1 LRNLVH
7 RKQKHENMKTIKV
20 RTVLVW
26 LTLLML
32 TAGSSKSMTIGVH
45 KKGIITGLVSNF
57 ETNQPFA
64 FVSVE
69 VYSAADSAL
78 VVGTL
83 TDHEGQ
89 FTISML
95 DSGKYYVEI
104 NERNFKKRNIQ
115 PVVISEIT
123 AKVNLGEISLVS
135 VPRKHSKQFSGKIL
149 PADSGEMQLIYAKN
163 KVKR

>member
-1 LRNLVH
+1 
-7 RKQKHENMKTIKV
+7 MI
-20 RTVLVW
+20 
-26 LTLLML
+26 
-32 TAGSSKSMTIGVH
+32 IGVH

-104 NERNFKKRNIQ
+104 SERNFKKRNIQ
-115 PVVISEIT
+115 PVVIGEST
-123 AKVNLGEISLVS
+123 AKINLGEISLVS
-135 VPRKHSKQFSGKIL
+135 VPRKHSKQFSRKTL
-149 PADSGEMQLIYAKN
+149 PADSGEPQLIYAKN
-163 KVKR
+163 EVKR

>member
-1 LRNLVH
+1 MFLRNLVH

-32 TAGSSKSMTIGVH
+32 TAGSSKSMIIGVH

-69 VYSAADSAL
+69 SIFCGRFCAGCRD
-78 VVGTL
+78 
-83 TDHEGQ
+83 
-89 FTISML
+89 FNRPRRTIYHF
-95 DSGKYYVEI
+95 DARFG
-104 NERNFKKRNIQ
+104 
-115 PVVISEIT
+115 
-123 AKVNLGEISLVS
+123 
-135 VPRKHSKQFSGKIL
+135 
-149 PADSGEMQLIYAKN
+149 
-163 KVKR
+163 

>member
-1 LRNLVH
+1 MFLRNLVH

-32 TAGSSKSMTIGVH
+32 TAGSSKSMIIGVH

-115 PVVISEIT
+115 SVVISEST

-149 PADSGEMQLIYAKN
+149 PAGSGEPQLIYAKN
-163 KVKR
+163 KE

>member
-1 LRNLVH
+1 
-7 RKQKHENMKTIKV
+7 
-20 RTVLVW
+20 
-26 LTLLML
+26 
-32 TAGSSKSMTIGVH
+32 
-45 KKGIITGLVSNF
+45 
-57 ETNQPFA
+57 
-64 FVSVE
+64 
-69 VYSAADSAL
+69 
-78 VVGTL
+78 
-83 TDHEGQ
+83 
-89 FTISML
+89 ML

>member
-1 LRNLVH
+1 
-7 RKQKHENMKTIKV
+7 MKTIKV

-32 TAGSSKSMTIGVH
+32 TAGSSKSMIIGVH

-69 VYSAADSAL
+69 VYSATDSAL
-78 VVGTL
+78 VIGTL
-83 TDHEGQ
+83 TDQEGQ

-115 PVVISEIT
+115 PVVISEST

-149 PADSGEMQLIYAKN
+149 PADSGEPQLIYAKN